1 MRLLAAEVTRETLFL
16 KLHDELPYS
25 LSVQTDDW
33 QDFKDG
39 SLRIQQTVILLRKA
53 HNGICLGKGG
63 RTIKAIRQAAQEELQ
78 KMLER
83 KIHLFLVVK
92 VRENWLED
100 PARYKEWGL
109 EFDA

>member
-1 MRLLAAEVTRETLFL
+1 MAIQAGAMPRTWDSVCQPSRGRGQRGPHVAE
-16 KLHDELPYS
+16 
-25 LSVQTDDW
+25 
-33 QDFKDG
+33 
-39 SLRIQQTVILLRKA
+39 
-53 HNGICLGKGG
+53 
-63 RTIKAIRQAAQEELQ
+63 QAAQEELQ